1 MIDSLRF
8 STVNSKRGKI
18 NFRMNFIMLSLW
30 STGLAACGQ
39 NNGEFDKLTKPNDY
53 FYCSFHAMFI
63 IITFLLDK
71 EDNCPIRQYN
81 EMVSHSLTQFD
92 VLYQLSQLIQ

>member
-1 MIDSLRF
+1 MIDSLCF

-30 STGLAACGQ
+30 STGLAACEQ
-39 NNGEFDKLTKPNDY
+39 NYSGEFDKLTKPNDY

-63 IITFLLDK
+63 IITFL
-71 EDNCPIRQYN
+71 
-81 EMVSHSLTQFD
+81 
-92 VLYQLSQLIQ
+92 